1 MKEKL
6 YTIPVHD
13 AFQEECECPVCSMYR
28 SIEQDALRFTMSGYM
43 VEERRM
49 ESNRVG
55 FCERHMKML
64 YEGEDRLGLAWM
76 IKTHMEHIIGEIE
89 KRQEAPVKQASFFK
103 KKAEPSELTSYLEFL
118 DHSCFVCDKINA
130 MFERYLVTI
139 FYLYKKE
146 EAFRGLFR
154 KSKGFCTEHY
164 RMLAEMAPA
173 QLGGELLQQFM
184 KYAGLDEETAVKAV
198 EYYRERYTDIGI
210 FENEVYPGV
219 EDMLDKLR
227 GKGYILAVASSK
239 PERFV
244 KKVLDHFDLTKYF
257 QEIVGSEMNGGRTS
271 KADVIEEALDRLHMA
286 DHREQVVMVGDKE
299 HDVFGARKA
308 GLKCLAVSYGYGS
321 EEELKNA
328 NPLKIVDSAQEVLD
342 FFS

>member
-1 MKEKL
+1 MYKVILFDLDGTLTESGEGITKSVQYALEKL
-6 YTIPVHD
+6 GQPEPDLKKLEV
-13 AFQEECECPVCSMYR
+13 F
-28 SIEQDALRFTMSGYM
+28 
-43 VEERRM
+43 
-49 ESNRVG
+49 VG
-55 FCERHMKML
+55 
-64 YEGEDRLGLAWM
+64 
-76 IKTHMEHIIGEIE
+76 
-89 KRQEAPVKQASFFK
+89 P
-103 KKAEPSELTSYLEFL
+103 P
-118 DHSCFVCDKINA
+118 
-130 MFERYLVTI
+130 
-139 FYLYKKE
+139 
-146 EAFRGLFR
+146 
-154 KSKGFCTEHY
+154 
-164 RMLAEMAPA
+164 
-173 QLGGELLQQFM
+173 LLQQFM

-257 QEIVGSEMNGGRTS
+257 HEIVGSEMNGGRTS

-286 DHREQVVMVGDKE
+286 DHRDQVVMVGDKE
-299 HDVFGARKA
+299 HDVFGARKT

-328 NPLKIVDSAQEVLD
+328 NPLKIVDSAQEVLG

>member
-1 MKEKL
+1 MYKVILFDLDGTLTESGEGITKSVQYALEKL
-6 YTIPVHD
+6 GQPEPDLKKLEV
-13 AFQEECECPVCSMYR
+13 F
-28 SIEQDALRFTMSGYM
+28 
-43 VEERRM
+43 
-49 ESNRVG
+49 VG
-55 FCERHMKML
+55 
-64 YEGEDRLGLAWM
+64 
-76 IKTHMEHIIGEIE
+76 
-89 KRQEAPVKQASFFK
+89 P
-103 KKAEPSELTSYLEFL
+103 P
-118 DHSCFVCDKINA
+118 
-130 MFERYLVTI
+130 
-139 FYLYKKE
+139 
-146 EAFRGLFR
+146 
-154 KSKGFCTEHY
+154 
-164 RMLAEMAPA
+164 
-173 QLGGELLQQFM
+173 LLQQFM
-184 KYAGLDEETAVKAV
+184 KYAGLDEKTAVKAV

-210 FENEVYPGV
+210 FENEVYLGV

-257 QEIVGSEMNGGRTS
+257 HEIVGSEMNGGRTS

-286 DHREQVVMVGDKE
+286 DHRDQVVMVGDKE
-299 HDVFGARKA
+299 HDVLGARKA

>member
-1 MKEKL
+1 MYKVILFDLDGTLTESGEGITKSVQYALEKL
-6 YTIPVHD
+6 GLPEPDLKKLEV
-13 AFQEECECPVCSMYR
+13 F
-28 SIEQDALRFTMSGYM
+28 
-43 VEERRM
+43 
-49 ESNRVG
+49 VG
-55 FCERHMKML
+55 
-64 YEGEDRLGLAWM
+64 
-76 IKTHMEHIIGEIE
+76 
-89 KRQEAPVKQASFFK
+89 P
-103 KKAEPSELTSYLEFL
+103 P
-118 DHSCFVCDKINA
+118 
-130 MFERYLVTI
+130 
-139 FYLYKKE
+139 
-146 EAFRGLFR
+146 
-154 KSKGFCTEHY
+154 
-164 RMLAEMAPA
+164 
-173 QLGGELLQQFM
+173 LLQQFM

-271 KADVIEEALDRLHMA
+271 KSDVIEEALDRLHMA

-308 GLKCLAVSYGYGS
+308 GLQCLAVSYGYGS

-328 NPLKIVDSAQEVLD
+328 NPLKIADSAQEVLD

>member
-1 MKEKL
+1 MYRYILFDLDGTLTESGEGITKSVQYALEKL
-6 YTIPVHD
+6 GQPEPDLKKLEV
-13 AFQEECECPVCSMYR
+13 F
-28 SIEQDALRFTMSGYM
+28 
-43 VEERRM
+43 
-49 ESNRVG
+49 VG
-55 FCERHMKML
+55 
-64 YEGEDRLGLAWM
+64 
-76 IKTHMEHIIGEIE
+76 
-89 KRQEAPVKQASFFK
+89 P
-103 KKAEPSELTSYLEFL
+103 P
-118 DHSCFVCDKINA
+118 
-130 MFERYLVTI
+130 
-139 FYLYKKE
+139 
-146 EAFRGLFR
+146 
-154 KSKGFCTEHY
+154 
-164 RMLAEMAPA
+164 
-173 QLGGELLQQFM
+173 LLQQFM

-308 GLKCLAVSYGYGS
+308 GLQCLAVSYGYGS

-328 NPLKIVDSAQEVLD
+328 NPLKIADSAQEVLD

>member
-184 KYAGLDEETAVKAV
+184 KDLNILYLENMKRAKDDVSWFIDKFDYRFKDE
-198 EYYRERYTDIGI
+198 
-210 FENEVYPGV
+210 PW
-219 EDMLDKLR
+219 
-227 GKGYILAVASSK
+227 
-239 PERFV
+239 
-244 KKVLDHFDLTKYF
+244 
-257 QEIVGSEMNGGRTS
+257 
-271 KADVIEEALDRLHMA
+271 
-286 DHREQVVMVGDKE
+286 
-299 HDVFGARKA
+299 
-308 GLKCLAVSYGYGS
+308 
-321 EEELKNA
+321 KNA
-328 NPLKIVDSAQEVLD
+328 KDSIPRAMTKLNGIL
-342 FFS
+342 

>member
-1 MKEKL
+1 MYKVILFDLDGTLTESGEGITKSVQSALEKL
-6 YTIPVHD
+6 GQPEPDLKKLEV
-13 AFQEECECPVCSMYR
+13 F
-28 SIEQDALRFTMSGYM
+28 
-43 VEERRM
+43 
-49 ESNRVG
+49 VG
-55 FCERHMKML
+55 
-64 YEGEDRLGLAWM
+64 
-76 IKTHMEHIIGEIE
+76 
-89 KRQEAPVKQASFFK
+89 P
-103 KKAEPSELTSYLEFL
+103 P
-118 DHSCFVCDKINA
+118 
-130 MFERYLVTI
+130 
-139 FYLYKKE
+139 
-146 EAFRGLFR
+146 
-154 KSKGFCTEHY
+154 
-164 RMLAEMAPA
+164 
-173 QLGGELLQQFM
+173 LLQQFM

-210 FENEVYPGV
+210 FENKVYPGV

-257 QEIVGSEMNGGRTS
+257 HEIVGSEMNGGRTS

-286 DHREQVVMVGDKE
+286 DHRDQVVMVGDKE

-308 GLKCLAVSYGYGS
+308 GLQCLAVSYGYGS

-328 NPLKIVDSAQEVLD
+328 NPLKIADSAQEVLD

>member
-1 MKEKL
+1 MYKVILFDLDGTLTESGEGITKSVQYALEKL
-6 YTIPVHD
+6 GQTEPDLKKLEV
-13 AFQEECECPVCSMYR
+13 F
-28 SIEQDALRFTMSGYM
+28 
-43 VEERRM
+43 
-49 ESNRVG
+49 VG
-55 FCERHMKML
+55 
-64 YEGEDRLGLAWM
+64 
-76 IKTHMEHIIGEIE
+76 
-89 KRQEAPVKQASFFK
+89 P
-103 KKAEPSELTSYLEFL
+103 P
-118 DHSCFVCDKINA
+118 
-130 MFERYLVTI
+130 
-139 FYLYKKE
+139 
-146 EAFRGLFR
+146 
-154 KSKGFCTEHY
+154 
-164 RMLAEMAPA
+164 
-173 QLGGELLQQFM
+173 LLQQFM

-257 QEIVGSEMNGGRTS
+257 HEIVGSEMNGGRTS

-286 DHREQVVMVGDKE
+286 DHRDQVVMVGDKE
-299 HDVFGARKA
+299 QDVFGARKA